1 MVKNAGWRRLT
12 EQVMPIVLSIV
23 AGNTSLPE
31 KPEPATLWPHQ
42 EAMIGGGDGDNSVL
56 LGNG

>member
-1 MVKNAGWRRLT
+1 MT
-12 EQVMPIVLSIV
+12 EQVMPIVVSIV

-31 KPEPATLWPHQ
+31 KPEPATLLPHQ